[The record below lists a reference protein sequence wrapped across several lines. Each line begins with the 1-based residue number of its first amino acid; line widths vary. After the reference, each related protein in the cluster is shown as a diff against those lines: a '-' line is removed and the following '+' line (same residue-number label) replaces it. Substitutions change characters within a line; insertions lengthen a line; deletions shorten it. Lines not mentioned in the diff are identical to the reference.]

1 MSFYPPSIV
10 SAVVVAAVWGLSLL
24 LERRI
29 GTRFRDVARMI
40 RALLLPCFIA
50 LWVVESV
57 FGYSRHDSEFKLV
70 ETVLG
75 CSLVWFIAGALQAL
89 FLAEAH
95 SGKVRA
101 RTPRLLVDIVRL
113 CFVVIG
119 MVMVYS
125 GVWHKD
131 VSPLLTT
138 FGVGSLVVGLA
149 LQDTL
154 GNLFAGLAL
163 IFERP
168 VAVGDWIQLGDTIGR
183 VGQITWRSVRIVT
196 RELNEITIPN
206 SAIGKDRIMNY
217 SSPSRVHGFKVS
229 VGFSYDAPPSL
240 VKEMLRT
247 TAQETPG
254 VLATPAP
261 DARTLDFAA
270 SSVTYELRMFIAD
283 YEQLTDVRNEL
294 MSRIWYAAKRSGIQI
309 PYPITTI
316 YKTEIPYQ
324 KPQQDDTAR
333 FLATVPSTE
342 LFKTLSQTEAKM
354 LAQDAAI
361 LRFGRGEELLRE
373 GEVADFFY
381 LVVDGTC
388 SIHVSSAHGGAI
400 AVTSVGP
407 GEVVGEMAVLAGVPR
422 AVTVQAASEVL
433 AARIGKNALT
443 NLLAE
448 RQDLLQAFAH
458 YTAKRSKQIEEARL
472 HDSQLVRT
480 TEGDIDERA
489 LGERIRRFLGLAS
502 EQGGEK

>member
-1 MSFYPPSIV
+1 MSIHLPTIV
-10 SAVVVAAVWGLSLL
+10 SVVVVGVLWILSLV

-29 GTRFRDVARMI
+29 GTRFRDVARMV
-40 RALLLPCFIA
+40 RALLLPCIVA
-50 LWVVESV
+50 LWAVENV
-57 FGYSRHDSEFKLV
+57 FGYNRDASEFKLV

-75 CSLVWFIAGALQAL
+75 FGLVWFVAGTLQAI

-95 SGKVRA
+95 SGTMRS

-154 GNLFAGLAL
+154 GNLFSGLSL

-168 VAVGDWIQLGDTIGR
+168 VAVGDWIQLGDTVGR
-183 VGQITWRSVRIVT
+183 VRQITWRSVRIVT

-217 SSPSRVHGFKVS
+217 SAPSRVHGFKVT

-247 TAQETPG
+247 TAVETPG
-254 VLATPAP
+254 ILAAPAP

-270 SSVTYELRMFIAD
+270 SSVVYELRVFIAD

-316 YKTEIPYQ
+316 HKTEIPYQ
-324 KPQQDDTAR
+324 KPQQDDVSR

-342 LFKTLSQTEAKM
+342 LFKTLSQSEAM
-354 LAQDAAI
+354 VLAKDISI

-373 GEVADFFY
+373 GDFGDFFY
-381 LVVDGTC
+381 LVLDGMC
-388 SIHVSSAHGGAI
+388 SILVNSAQGAPV
-400 AVTSVGP
+400 AVASIGL
-407 GEVVGEMAVLAGVPR
+407 GDVVGEMSLLAGAPR
-422 AVTVQAASEVL
+422 TATVRATSEVL
-433 AARIGKNALT
+433 AARIGKTALS

-448 RQDLLQAFAH
+448 RQDLLQTFAH
-458 YTAKRSKQIEEARL
+458 YTAERSKQIEEAL
-472 HDSQLVRT
+472 IHDSHLVRT
-480 TEGDIDERA
+480 QDGHIDERA
-489 LGERIRRFLGLAS
+489 LGERIKRFLGLVS
-502 EQGGEK
+502 

>member
-1 MSFYPPSIV
+1 MMSIHAPTV
-10 SAVVVAAVWGLSLL
+10 VGVVVVATLWVLSFV
-24 LERRI
+24 LERRL
-29 GTRFRDVARMI
+29 GTRFKDIARMV

-50 LWVVESV
+50 LWAVENV
-57 FGYSRHDSEFKLV
+57 FGYQRDASEFKLV

-75 CSLVWFIAGALQAL
+75 FSLVWFVAGTLQSL

-95 SGKVRA
+95 SGTVRS

-154 GNLFAGLAL
+154 GNLFAGLSL

-168 VAVGDWIQLGDTIGR
+168 IAVGDWVQLGETVGR
-183 VGQITWRSVRIVT
+183 VRQITWRSVRIVT

-206 SAIGKDRIMNY
+206 SSIGKDRIMNY
-217 SSPSRVHGFKVS
+217 SAPSRVHGFKIT

-247 TAQETPG
+247 TASETPG
-254 VLATPAP
+254 ILGTPAP

-270 SSVTYELRMFIAD
+270 SSVTYELRVFIGD

-294 MSRIWYAAKRSGIQI
+294 MSRIWYAAKRNGIQI

-316 YKTEIPYQ
+316 HKTEIPYQ
-324 KPQQDDTAR
+324 KPQQDDVAR
-333 FLATVPSTE
+333 FLAMVPSVE
-342 LFKTLSQTEAKM
+342 LFKDLTKSEAM
-354 LAQDAAI
+354 LLAQDVSI

-373 GEVADFFY
+373 GDHGDFFY

-388 SIHVSSAHGGAI
+388 SILVNSPQGATVGV
-400 AVTSVGP
+400 ASVGP
-407 GEVVGEMAVLAGVPR
+407 GEVVGEMSLLAGAPRTATVR
-422 AVTVQAASEVL
+422 AVSEVL
-433 AARIGKNALT
+433 AARIGKTALS

-448 RQDLLQAFAH
+448 RQDLLQVFAH
-458 YTAKRSKQIEEARL
+458 YTAERAKQIEKAL
-472 HDSQLVRT
+472 VNDSQLART
-480 TEGDIDERA
+480 QDGHIDERA
-489 LGERIRRFLGLAS
+489 LGERIKRFLGLLT
-502 EQGGEK
+502 